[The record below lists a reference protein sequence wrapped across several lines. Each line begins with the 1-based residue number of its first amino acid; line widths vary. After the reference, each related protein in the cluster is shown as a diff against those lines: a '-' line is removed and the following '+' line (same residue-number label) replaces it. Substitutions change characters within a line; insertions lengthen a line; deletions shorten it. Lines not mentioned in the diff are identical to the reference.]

1 MAHRLVES
9 FSEVINHYPPA
20 LPLMLKAWQNINN
33 KPCQV
38 VVAGEKGAGDTEALL
53 RVVEETPKKPDILL
67 LADGAENQA
76 YLAERLPFINTVVRL
91 EGKATAYLCFD
102 FICQLP
108 TTDSAVLQ
116 VQLEEAKAAG

>member
-1 MAHRLVES
+1 MAYRLIES

-20 LPLMLKAWQNINN
+20 LPLMLKAWQIINN

-53 RVVEETPKKPDILL
+53 RVVEETPQQPDILL

-91 EGKATAYLCFD
+91 EGKATAYLCSD
-102 FICQLP
+102 FTCQLP
-108 TTDSAVLQ
+108 TTDPAVLQ
-116 VQLEEAKAAG
+116 MQLEETKAAG